1 LKSSF
6 LSEIF
11 ERGLVEGNK
20 DCFFKKLQYLRI
32 IFFRIHEAT
41 GIDMSS
47 DVYEML
53 GYDER
58 EKKVRLGVL
67 AENTHTQIKD
77 KLSQLLKSHPEVC
90 ITNFFDIYS
99 LN

>member
-1 LKSSF
+1 MAWSKAIKIVFLKVTISS
-6 LSEIF
+6 
-11 ERGLVEGNK
+11 NK
-20 DCFFKKLQYLRI
+20 
-32 IFFRIHEAT
+32 FFRIHEAT

-90 ITNFFDIYS
+90 ITHFFDIYS